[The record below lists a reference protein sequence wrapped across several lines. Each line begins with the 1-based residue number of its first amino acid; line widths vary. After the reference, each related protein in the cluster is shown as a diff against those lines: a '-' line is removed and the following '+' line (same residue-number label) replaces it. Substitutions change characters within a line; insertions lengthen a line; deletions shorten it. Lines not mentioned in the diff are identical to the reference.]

1 MRGRPVYRI
10 SELAAKVGLSR
21 STLLYYEKLG
31 LVSSRRQANGYR
43 TYAEQDLQQL
53 RLLQQLQ
60 AGGLSLKECQACLE
74 ARLDRAALFERLHT
88 LDEEIAARQ
97 RSRDLLAAMLGLS
110 SMRPWHQA
118 LEQQAPGAH
127 LAWLRRQG
135 FNEKQALRLKWL
147 SRDMNEHE
155 HYMADFERIFEGLE
169 HLGPGSTQDSL
180 KALHALPHAPAT
192 LLDIGCGRGASSV
205 LLAEH
210 SQAHITALDNDEH
223 SLGCLRATL
232 VAKGLQARV
241 TPICAS
247 MTQLPLAPRHFDVI
261 WAEGCAYIMGFDNAL
276 AYWRAFLKPQG
287 YLVVSDLVRVA
298 DRLDPSAEAFWQAA
312 YPDLHSVETRLA
324 AITRLG
330 YRTLSHFP
338 LSAQAW
344 ANYLEPLRERVAS
357 LASED
362 FASLAL
368 ADIRRELEIH
378 ENHLGEYGYH
388 LFVMQTR

>member
-1 MRGRPVYRI
+1 MRGRQVYRI

-31 LVSSRRQANGYR
+31 LVTSRRQANGYR
-43 TYAEQDLQQL
+43 LYHEQDLQQL

-74 ARLDRAALFERLHT
+74 ARLDRPSLLERLRS

-97 RSRDLLAAMLGLS
+97 RSRELLAAMLGLS

-135 FNEKQALRLKWL
+135 FSEKQALRLKWL
-147 SRDMNEHE
+147 SRDMNQHE
-155 HYMADFERIFEGLE
+155 HYMADFERIVEGLK
-169 HLGPGSTQDSL
+169 HLGPGSAQDSL
-180 KALHALPHAPAT
+180 KALRALPRPPAT
-192 LLDIGCGRGASSV
+192 LLDIGCGRGATSV

-210 SQAHITALDNDEH
+210 SAAQITALDNDEH
-223 SLGCLRATL
+223 SLGCLRETL
-232 VAKGLQARV
+232 AARGLQERV
-241 TPICAS
+241 TPLCAS
-247 MTQLPLAPRHFDVI
+247 MTHLPFAPQRFDTI

-276 AYWRAFLKPQG
+276 AYWRTFIKPQG
-287 YLVVSDLVRVA
+287 CLVVSDLVRVA
-298 DRLDPSAEAFWQAA
+298 DRLAPTAEAFWQAA
-312 YPDLHSVETRLA
+312 YPDLQSVDTRLA
-324 AITRLG
+324 AITRQG
-330 YRTLSHFP
+330 YRCLLHFP

-344 ANYLEPLRERVAS
+344 TNYLEPLRERVAA
-357 LASED
+357 LAND
-362 FASLAL
+362 TFASQAL

-378 ENHLGEYGYH
+378 QNHLGEYGYH
-388 LFVMQTR
+388 LFIMQTR